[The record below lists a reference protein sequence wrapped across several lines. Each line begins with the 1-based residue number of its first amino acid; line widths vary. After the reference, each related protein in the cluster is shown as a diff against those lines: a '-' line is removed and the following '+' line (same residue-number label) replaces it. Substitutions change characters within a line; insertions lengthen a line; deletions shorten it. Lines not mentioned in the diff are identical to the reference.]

1 LYDLHIHYN
10 LDGEPTL
17 IIGNA
22 SDIQGEVTLILIT
35 VVATCKYF
43 GTIPFKNRAP
53 VGIAGPDVFI
63 QALLEETC
71 WYESKEGA
79 VIVCWTPKIFSVFFG
94 SKMIHGSLMDDA
106 VLADF
111 LPLGEGYVAYTS
123 QMRAALTPINKAN
136 KDAAVVIK
144 VLEMENGGKTTST
157 QSMMMRNMPS
167 EGMDPLS
174 RLISH
179 SLRII

>member
-1 LYDLHIHYN
+1 
-10 LDGEPTL
+10 
-17 IIGNA
+17 
-22 SDIQGEVTLILIT
+22 
-35 VVATCKYF
+35 
-43 GTIPFKNRAP
+43 
-53 VGIAGPDVFI
+53 
-63 QALLEETC
+63 
-71 WYESKEGA
+71 
-79 VIVCWTPKIFSVFFG
+79 
-94 SKMIHGSLMDDA
+94 MDDA